1 MSLELLRKAILV
13 EGSQAG
19 VAQKTGYDKS
29 TVSQIQNGVYAG
41 STEHF
46 FSKLNEVYGMSAT
59 EKVIPEGYR
68 EDAQGRLVPIE
79 TIREIDLAR
88 DSFVREQ
95 VAKAK
100 DMSSRISAF
109 KQGASDDMQAF
120 LDMSAEEYDKSI
132 GGARGNV
139 ELMSFDGKFKVIR
152 AVADRIEFDE
162 RLQTAKALIDE
173 CLREWTKD
181 SGAELRAII
190 DDAFQVDKKG
200 RINSKRILS
209 LRKLKIDNE
218 TWQRAMEAIGDA
230 VTVTGSCTYFR
241 FYERDER
248 GQYQQVQL
256 DFSGA

>member
-1 MSLELLRKAILV
+1 M
-13 EGSQAG
+13 
-19 VAQKTGYDKS
+19 
-29 TVSQIQNGVYAG
+29 
-41 STEHF
+41 
-46 FSKLNEVYGMSAT
+46 
-59 EKVIPEGYR
+59 
-68 EDAQGRLVPIE
+68 
-79 TIREIDLAR
+79 
-88 DSFVREQ
+88 REQ
-95 VAKAK
+95 VSKAQ
-100 DMSSRISAF
+100 DMANRISAF

-120 LDMSAEEYDKSI
+120 LDMSAEQYDRNI
-132 GGARGNV
+132 GGTKGNV

-152 AVADRIEFDE
+152 AVTDRIEFDE

-190 DDAFQVDKKG
+190 DDAFSVDKKG

-209 LRKLKIDNE
+209 LRKLKIE
-218 TWQRAMEAIGDA
+218 HPTWLKAMEAIGDA

>member
-1 MSLELLRKAILV
+1 MALR
-13 EGSQAG
+13 
-19 VAQKTGYDKS
+19 TGYDRS
-29 TVSQIQNGVYAG
+29 SVSQVFNGSYKG

-46 FSKLNEVYGMSAT
+46 YRKLNEVYGMSTA
-59 EKVIPEGYR
+59 EKVIPDGYK

-95 VAKAK
+95 VTKAQ
-100 DMSSRISAF
+100 DMASRISAF
-109 KQGASDDMQAF
+109 KRAATDDMQAF
-120 LDMSAEEYDKSI
+120 LDMSAEQYGRNI
-132 GGARGNV
+132 GGTKGNV
-139 ELMSFDGKFKVIR
+139 ELMSFDGKFKVSR

-162 RLQTAKALIDE
+162 RLQTAKELIDQ

-181 SGAELRAII
+181 SSAELRAII

-200 RINSKRILS
+200 RINTKRILS

-218 TWQRAMEAIGDA
+218 TWAKAMEAIGDA

-256 DFSGA
+256 DFSGV

>member
-1 MSLELLRKAILV
+1 MSMDLLRKAILT

-19 VAQKTGYDKS
+19 VAHKTGYDKS
-29 TVSQIQNGVYAG
+29 TVSQIHSGTYAG

-46 FSKLNEVYGMSAT
+46 FEKLNEVYGMET
-59 EKVIPEGYR
+59 ERVIPDGYK
-68 EDAQGRLVPIE
+68 EDTQGRLVPIE
-79 TIREIDLAR
+79 TIKEIDLAR

-100 DMSSRISAF
+100 DMSGRISAF
-109 KQGASDDMQAF
+109 KQGAADDMQAF
-120 LDMSAEEYDKSI
+120 LDMSAEQYDRNI
-132 GGARGNV
+132 GGTKGNV
-139 ELMSFDGKFKVIR
+139 ELMSFDGKHKVIR

-162 RLQTAKALIDE
+162 RLQTAKTLIDE
-173 CLREWTKD
+173 CLREWTRD

-200 RINSKRILS
+200 RINTKRILS

-218 TWQRAMEAIGDA
+218 TWATAMDAIGDA

-248 GQYQQVQL
+248 GQYRQVQL
-256 DFSGA
+256 DFSGV

>member
-1 MSLELLRKAILV
+1 MDLLRKAILI
-13 EGSQAG
+13 EGSQSG
-19 VAQKTGYDKS
+19 VALRTGYDRS
-29 TVSQIQNGVYAG
+29 SVSQVFNGSYKG
-41 STEHF
+41 SVEHF
-46 FSKLNEVYGMSAT
+46 FKKLSEVYGMSTA
-59 EKVIPEGYR
+59 EKVIPDGYK

-95 VAKAK
+95 VSKAQ
-100 DMSSRISAF
+100 DMANRISAF

-120 LDMSAEEYDKSI
+120 LDMSAEQYDRNI
-132 GGARGNV
+132 GGTKGNV

-152 AVADRIEFDE
+152 AVTDRIEFDE

-190 DDAFQVDKKG
+190 DDAFSVDKKG

-209 LRKLKIDNE
+209 LRKLKIE
-218 TWQRAMEAIGDA
+218 HPTWLKAMEAIGDA

>member
-1 MSLELLRKAILV
+1 MTMDLLRKAILI

-19 VAQKTGYDKS
+19 VAQKTGYDRS
-29 TVSQIQNGVYAG
+29 TVSQVHKGVYAG

-46 FSKLNEVYGMSAT
+46 FRKLSEVYGMNTA
-59 EKVIPEGYR
+59 EKVIPDGYR

-79 TIREIDLAR
+79 TIKEIDLAR

-95 VAKAK
+95 LTKAQ
-100 DMSSRISAF
+100 DMASRISAF
-109 KQGASDDMQAF
+109 KQGAADDMQAF
-120 LDMSAEEYDKSI
+120 LDMSAEQYDRNI
-132 GGARGNV
+132 GGTKGNV
-139 ELMSFDGKFKVIR
+139 ELMSFDGKHKVIR

-173 CLREWTKD
+173 CLREWTRD

-200 RINSKRILS
+200 RINTKRILS

-218 TWQRAMEAIGDA
+218 TWVKAMEAIGDA
-230 VTVTGSCTYFR
+230 VTVTGSRTYFR

>member
-1 MSLELLRKAILV
+1 
-13 EGSQAG
+13 
-19 VAQKTGYDKS
+19 
-29 TVSQIQNGVYAG
+29 
-41 STEHF
+41 
-46 FSKLNEVYGMSAT
+46 
-59 EKVIPEGYR
+59 
-68 EDAQGRLVPIE
+68 
-79 TIREIDLAR
+79 
-88 DSFVREQ
+88 
-95 VAKAK
+95 
-100 DMSSRISAF
+100 
-109 KQGASDDMQAF
+109 
-120 LDMSAEEYDKSI
+120 
-132 GGARGNV
+132 
-139 ELMSFDGKFKVIR
+139 MSFDGKFKVIR

>member
-1 MSLELLRKAILV
+1 MGMDLLRKAILI
-13 EGSQAG
+13 EGSQSG
-19 VAQKTGYDKS
+19 VALRTGYDRS
-29 TVSQIQNGVYAG
+29 SVSQVHNGSYKG

-46 FSKLNEVYGMSAT
+46 FRKLSEVYGMST
-59 EKVIPEGYR
+59 VEKVIPDGYR

-95 VAKAK
+95 VTKAQ
-100 DMSSRISAF
+100 DMASRISAF
-109 KQGASDDMQAF
+109 KRAATDDMQAF
-120 LDMSAEEYDKSI
+120 LDMSAEQYDRNI
-132 GGARGNV
+132 GGTKGNV

-181 SGAELRAII
+181 SGAEVRAII

-200 RINSKRILS
+200 RINTKRILS

-218 TWQRAMEAIGDA
+218 TWAKAMEAIGDA
-230 VTVTGSCTYFR
+230 VTVTGSCIYFR